1 MRSIVTS
8 YLKVVGMRSLA
19 TIHQYGL
26 ISQGDLVNKWIV
38 AIFTDAGVAVAPKI
52 KVIVL
57 KLLI

>member
-1 MRSIVTS
+1 
-8 YLKVVGMRSLA
+8 MRSLA